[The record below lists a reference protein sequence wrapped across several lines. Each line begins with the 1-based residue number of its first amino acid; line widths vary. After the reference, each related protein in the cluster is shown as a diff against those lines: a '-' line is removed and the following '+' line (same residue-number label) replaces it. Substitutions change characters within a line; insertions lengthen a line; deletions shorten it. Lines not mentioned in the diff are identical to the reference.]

1 MLAAVVASAV
11 PRHASSDAVPGLRP
25 GWYAP
30 VGVTLGGSLHHH
42 VPGGFVLGAEG
53 SIVSWGV
60 VQQVVWAGGFADA
73 LWDFGSEEARISI
86 GPEIGWGPFGFD
98 VGYVAAVSDDYKHG
112 IAGRGIF
119 TLSLAAFYFR
129 LGKVFDTDEPN
140 YKEVGAL
147 IKLPIPLEGRS
158 PLSRLAPR
166 PERVDADAGAPAS
179 ATGDAAPAATGV
191 ATEPPPSQF
200 AEPP

>member
-1 MLAAVVASAV
+1 VFAAVIASAV
-11 PRHASSDAVPGLRP
+11 PRHASSDAVPGSRP

-42 VPGGFVLGAEG
+42 VPGGFLLGAEG
-53 SIVSWGV
+53 SIVSWSV
-60 VQQVVWAGGFADA
+60 VQDAVWAGGFADA
-73 LWDFGSEEARISI
+73 LWDFGSEQARISI

-98 VGYVAAVSDDYKHG
+98 VGYVAAVDDEYKHG

-140 YKEVGAL
+140 YKEIGAL
-147 IKLPIPLEGRS
+147 IKLPIPIETIAR
-158 PLSRLAPR
+158 PR
-166 PERVDADAGAPAS
+166 PAPEFDYDAGAPAS
-179 ATGDAAPAATGV
+179 VAGDGAPAATGV